1 MRCPFC
7 QNDDTRVIDSRLTDD
22 GDAVRRRRS
31 CEACGE
37 RFSTLE
43 EASLKLPF
51 IIKSNGDRE
60 NYDESKLERGLE
72 RALEKRPVESGQI
85 DQILHRIKRNLLTCG
100 EREVDARDIG
110 ELVMNE
116 LREVDQVAYVRFA
129 SVYRSFQDVDAFS
142 DEIKRLQA
150 ETVRGRR
157 NARAKVQ
164 ADKTAPNKLQSD
176 DSDSGKGPRSA
187 RSSKL
192 ER

>member
-7 QNDDTRVIDSRLTDD
+7 QNEDTRVVDSRLTEDR
-22 GDAVRRRRS
+22 DAVRRRRG

-43 EASLKLPF
+43 EANLKLPF

-60 NYDESKLERGLE
+60 HYDESKLARGLE
-72 RALEKRPVESGQI
+72 RSLEKRPVESDQI
-85 DQILHRIKRNLLTCG
+85 DQIG
-100 EREVDARDIG
+100 EREIQAREIG

-157 NARAKVQ
+157 ATR
-164 ADKTAPNKLQSD
+164 
-176 DSDSGKGPRSA
+176 G
-187 RSSKL
+187 KL
-192 ER
+192 ERKISDK

>member
-7 QNDDTRVIDSRLTDD
+7 QNEDTRVVDSRLTEDR
-22 GDAVRRRRS
+22 DAVRRRRG

-43 EASLKLPF
+43 EANLKLPF
-51 IIKSNGDRE
+51 IVKSNGDRE
-60 NYDESKLERGLE
+60 HYDEAKLARGLE
-72 RALEKRPVESGQI
+72 RALEKRPVESDQI
-85 DQILHRIKRNLLTCG
+85 EQILHRIKRNLLTCG
-100 EREVDARDIG
+100 EREINARDIG

-116 LREVDQVAYVRFA
+116 LRDVDQVAYVRFA

-157 NARAKVQ
+157 ATRNKDSNKIKSSI
-164 ADKTAPNKLQSD
+164 ADK
-176 DSDSGKGPRSA
+176 
-187 RSSKL
+187 
-192 ER
+192 E

>member
-7 QNDDTRVIDSRLTDD
+7 QNEDTRVIDSRLTDD
-22 GDAVRRRRS
+22 RDAVRRRRS

-43 EASLKLPF
+43 EANLKLPY
-51 IIKSNGDRE
+51 IVKSNGDRE
-60 NYDESKLERGLE
+60 HYDESKLARGLE
-72 RALEKRPVESGQI
+72 RALEKRPVDSSEI
-85 DQILHRIKRNLLTCG
+85 EHILHRIKRNLLTCG
-100 EREVDARDIG
+100 EREIAAREVG

-150 ETVRGRR
+150 QTVRGRR
-157 NARAKVQ
+157 ASREQ
-164 ADKTAPNKLQSD
+164 AQNDIATKTDKTD
-176 DSDSGKGPRSA
+176 
-187 RSSKL
+187 
-192 ER
+192 

>member
-37 RFSTLE
+37 RFSTVE
-43 EASLKLPF
+43 EANLKLPF
-51 IIKSNGDRE
+51 IVKSNGNRE
-60 NYDESKLERGLE
+60 HYDEEKLARGLE
-72 RALEKRPVESGQI
+72 RAFEKRPVESSQVS
-85 DQILHRIKRNLLTCG
+85 QILHRIKRRLLTSG
-100 EREVDARDIG
+100 EREIEARAIG
-110 ELVMNE
+110 EIIMDE

-150 ETVRGRR
+150 QT
-157 NARAKVQ
+157 
-164 ADKTAPNKLQSD
+164 SH
-176 DSDSGKGPRSA
+176 GKGNLNPIT
-187 RSSKL
+187 KGKK
-192 ER
+192 